1 MSSQNENALLL
12 RIRGYVLSFISRLC
26 LIEEV
31 KDAAIQIIEAITQDS
46 DFISNANP
54 KGLAAGIIYVAAILQ
69 NDRIS
74 QNNLSGIASVSES
87 TIHKYYVIIAK
98 KLNLYGPRD

>member
-1 MSSQNENALLL
+1 MSNQEENALAL
-12 RIRGYVLSFISRLC
+12 RIRGHFLKFISRLN

-31 KDAAIQIIEAITQDS
+31 KEEAIDIFEALAKDS
-46 DFISNANP
+46 DFISKSNP

-74 QNNLSGIASVSES
+74 QASLSGISGTSES
-87 TIHKYYVIIAK
+87 SIHKYYVAIAK
-98 KLNLYGPRD
+98 KLNLYNPRD